1 VYSRKLLTQNLDYTE
16 TLNMF
21 DSEINLEIANEAEA
35 ISVAYESMKQILPN
49 EVIFK
54 KLMNSFMSTIKE

>member
-1 VYSRKLLTQNLDYTE
+1 MYSRKLLTQNLDYTE